1 MTTCSYC
8 KRPATDTIV
17 ATPHRVCLEHAIEF
31 WTGLLGYTQGRS
43 GPCVKD
49 QMVCECTAC
58 SELAESQMRAFAICS
73 VGPSPGDHEDF
84 PMRLA
89 S

>member
-1 MTTCSYC
+1 MVICAYC

-31 WTGLLGYTQGRS
+31 WTGLLVYTQGRS

-49 QMVCECTAC
+49 QMECECTAC
-58 SELAESQMRAFAICS
+58 SELAESQMRAFAIRS

-84 PMRLA
+84 AIGLA

>member
-1 MTTCSYC
+1 M
-8 KRPATDTIV
+8 
-17 ATPHRVCLEHAIEF
+17 CLTHAIEF
-31 WTGLLGYTQGRS
+31 WTGVLVYTQGRS

-58 SELAESQMRAFAICS
+58 SELAESQMRAFAISS
-73 VGPSPGDHEDF
+73 VGPSPGDHEDI

>member
-1 MTTCSYC
+1 MATCSYC

-31 WTGLLGYTQGRS
+31 WTGLLVYTQGRS

-49 QMVCECTAC
+49 QMECECTAC
-58 SELAESQMRAFAICS
+58 SELAESQMRAFAIRS

>member
-1 MTTCSYC
+1 MTICSYC

-17 ATPHRVCLEHAIEF
+17 ATPHQVCLDHAVEF
-31 WTGLLGYTQGRS
+31 WTGLLDYTRGRS
-43 GPCVKD
+43 GPCVKE
-49 QMVCECTAC
+49 QTLCACAACEA
-58 SELAESQMRAFAICS
+58 LAASQMRAFAIRS
-73 VGPSPGDHEDF
+73 VGLSPGDHEDF

>member
-1 MTTCSYC
+1 MVICAYC

-17 ATPHRVCLEHAIEF
+17 AIPHRVCLEHAVEF
-31 WTGLLGYTQGRS
+31 WTGLLRYSQGRS

-49 QMVCECTAC
+49 TTLCACAACEAR
-58 SELAESQMRAFAICS
+58 SEAEMRSRTLRSAR
-73 VGPSPGDHEDF
+73 PSPGDHEDF
-84 PMRLA
+84 AIGLA